1 MTDKNLPSIAYLRQR
16 LRHDADTGKLF
27 WLSLGAMPAVLR
39 ASYDEAFT
47 SRGSAGYLQG
57 KIDGRSFVAHR
68 VIWALHYGAWPISRI
83 MHINGVYTD
92 NRVANLRCADESD
105 VLKRGKNTSGIIGVS
120 FDKTKGKWRADLQVR
135 GTVHRLGDFTTLN
148 EAAAARRDAEALYL
162 PNAYKGAR

>member
-1 MTDKNLPSIAYLRQR
+1 MTDKNLPSVDYLRQR

-68 VIWALHYGAWPISRI
+68 VIWALHYGAWPASRVI
-83 MHINGVYTD
+83 HINGVYTD
-92 NRVANLRCADESD
+92 NRIENLRYSDNRD
-105 VLKRGKNTSGIIGVS
+105 VLKRGKNTSGVIGVS

-148 EAAAARRDAEALYL
+148 EAAAARKAAEALHL
-162 PNAYKGAR
+162 SSAHKRSR